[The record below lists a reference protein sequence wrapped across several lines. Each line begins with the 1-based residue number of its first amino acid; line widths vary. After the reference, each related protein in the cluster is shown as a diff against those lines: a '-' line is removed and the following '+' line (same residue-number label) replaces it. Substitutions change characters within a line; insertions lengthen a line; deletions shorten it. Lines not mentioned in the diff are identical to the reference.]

1 MIRSKRKFIR
11 NSAKNAGKQIRN
23 LLALIVLCGTF
34 LPQAQAEEISP
45 PVGQAEDLTGFTLE
59 MITVE
64 AAIPE
69 WWGKKAS
76 QSVSV
81 ITKEDI
87 EKKQA
92 KSVEDI
98 IFSETGMSRNV
109 DAMGRVTVSIRG
121 AEPRHTLILVDGQP
135 VMGDFAK
142 YSGQGDELQRLGTE
156 NVERI
161 EIIRGASSA
170 RHGAVG

>member
-1 MIRSKRKFIR
+1 M
-11 NSAKNAGKQIRN
+11 
-23 LLALIVLCGTF
+23 LCSTF

-98 IFSETGMSRNV
+98 IFSETGVTRTV
-109 DAMGRVTVSIRG
+109 DSLGVWEFPYEARIRVI
-121 AEPRHTLILVDGQP
+121 H
-135 VMGDFAK
+135 
-142 YSGQGDELQRLGTE
+142 
-156 NVERI
+156 
-161 EIIRGASSA
+161 
-170 RHGAVG
+170 

>member
-1 MIRSKRKFIR
+1 M
-11 NSAKNAGKQIRN
+11 
-23 LLALIVLCGTF
+23 LCSTF

-109 DAMGRVTVSIRG
+109 DAMGVSLFRSVVRNRG
-121 AEPRHTLILVDGQP
+121 IH
-135 VMGDFAK
+135 
-142 YSGQGDELQRLGTE
+142 
-156 NVERI
+156 
-161 EIIRGASSA
+161 
-170 RHGAVG
+170 